1 MIALTTQPF
10 LVFSENKKHTLR
22 SMFHPLS
29 LPCTVI
35 LPTLHLLAGHPLTSR
50 SMGVSQTD
58 SIGCHTA
65 CDSYFTRLV
74 TLT

>member
-29 LPCTVI
+29 LPWTVI
-35 LPTLHLLAGHPLTSR
+35 LPTLHLLAGHPR
-50 SMGVSQTD
+50 SQADLWVCHKPIVSV
-58 SIGCHTA
+58 A
-65 CDSYFTRLV
+65 TRLV
-74 TLT
+74 TLTLHGL